1 MNFKSNS
8 DTEIKRKQEFGEKAE
23 KKPKTRKMTKPES
36 WKICAAWG
44 YTIVILGIGL
54 PVWWLTTTIYRAKLP
69 YDEIAN
75 LAEPKISMS
84 VLLISQD
91 AQDEHKVGPV
101 LQKALSAS
109 RLFNLEFRSRVRSDP
124 EEDAYVAFKSL
135 EELDQRLGQL
145 HENLQNSLVIFEA
158 PPLLFKGPQVLAFG
172 QGRTLMY
179 KSGCDPEKLA
189 GAVKSV
195 LGMGILD
202 NIATA
207 IMSPSKDK
215 NPSWTLRR
223 PITAPSLDVLLS
235 LMIPEP
241 EKYKP
246 TWDIEKAVEQY
257 LQPMLETI
265 SALYKVNVKSQ
276 ILYLT
281 SLSLKPTYD
290 PNGFNTVTSDD
301 LGLSIDIGS
310 QLSSHVSSSQTLNF
324 LTYIPT
330 QKQSPL
336 KILDQQKRVLETNAF
351 LVPRWGGVLILNTNQ
366 TELDMPLIMNTFMTQ
381 FHDLLG
387 LDYYDSDLVLK
398 VSNQVICPT
407 ERDFLL
413 RLGCV
418 ENLAVSRMTMQSL
431 SHLLTQISNIV
442 INEDVSQ
449 EVFSAVENYGTALTQ
464 AKKGDLESTFEKSQK
479 SFISSEKAFFDD
491 TLLALLYFPEDQKY
505 AIYIPLFLPVAIS
518 FYGSI
523 TMIWSSFKK

>member
-1 MNFKSNS
+1 M
-8 DTEIKRKQEFGEKAE
+8 
-23 KKPKTRKMTKPES
+23 TRPES
-36 WKICAAWG
+36 WKLWAAWG
-44 YTIVILGIGL
+44 YTLVILGIGL
-54 PVWWLTTTIYRAKLP
+54 PVWWLTTTVYRANLP
-69 YDEIAN
+69 YDEIQN
-75 LAEPKISMS
+75 LQEPKISLS
-84 VLLISQD
+84 VLLISTD
-91 AQDEHKVGPV
+91 AQNDHKVGPV
-101 LQKALSAS
+101 LQKALGES
-109 RLFNLEFRSRVRSDP
+109 RLFNLEFRSRVRSDT
-124 EEDAYVAFKSL
+124 EEDAYIAFKSL
-135 EELDQRLGQL
+135 QELDQRLLQL
-145 HENLQNSLVIFEA
+145 HDSLQNSLVIFEA

-179 KSGCDPEKLA
+179 KSGCDPDKLA
-189 GAVKSV
+189 TAVKSV
-195 LGMGILD
+195 IGTGILD

-207 IMSPSKDK
+207 ITSPSKDK

-246 TWDIEKAVEQY
+246 TWDIEKAVEEY
-257 LQPMLETI
+257 LQPTLDFIAAM
-265 SALYKVNVKSQ
+265 YKVSVKSQ

-281 SLSLKPTYD
+281 SLSLKPTFNPD
-290 PNGFNTVTSDD
+290 AGFNAVTSDD
-301 LGLSIDIGS
+301 LGLSINIGS

-330 QKQSPL
+330 LKQSPL
-336 KILDQQKRVLETNAF
+336 KILDKQGQVLDTNAF
-351 LVPRWGGVLILNTNQ
+351 LVPRWGGVMILNTNQ
-366 TELDMPLIMNTFMTQ
+366 TALDMKVIMNTFLTQ
-381 FHDLLG
+381 FRDLLG
-387 LDYYDSDLVLK
+387 LDFYDGDLVLK

-442 INEDVSQ
+442 INEDVSK
-449 EVFSAVENYGTALTQ
+449 EVFSAVDNYGRALKQ
-464 AKKGDLESTFEKSQK
+464 AEKGDLESTFEKSQK

-518 FYGSI
+518 FYGSL
-523 TMIWSSFKK
+523 TMIWSSFRSE